1 MAGLMERDD
10 SLLLVIDAQPGF
22 YGTAVSPGQAAALA
36 AAAWLAGVAAAL
48 LIPVVV
54 TEEDAARNGPT
65 DPVILGR
72 LPAGTPTLAKH
83 VFGAADQPDILASIV
98 ATGRRTLVV
107 VGMETD
113 VCVAHSAIGLLQRG
127 FRVLVVDDAS
137 YAPGPT
143 HDAGVRRMAGAGIE
157 IIHAKGV
164 YYEWV
169 RTLETARAFERD
181 YPDLAD
187 PPGFSL

>member
-1 MAGLMERDD
+1 MTGLLERDD

-22 YGTAVSPGQAAALA
+22 YDGLPAPEQSAALA
-36 AAAWLAGVAAAL
+36 RAAWLTGVAAAL
-48 LIPVVV
+48 AIPVVV

-65 DPVILGR
+65 DPAIIGR
-72 LPAGTPTLAKH
+72 LPAGSPTLGKH
-83 VFGAADQPDILASIV
+83 VFGAAGQPDILAAIV
-98 ATGRRTLVV
+98 AAGRRSIVV

-113 VCVAHSAIGLLQRG
+113 VCVAHSGIGLRERG
-127 FRVLVVDDAS
+127 YRVVVVADAS

-143 HDAGVRRMAGAGIE
+143 HEAGVRRMAGAGIE
-157 IIHAKGV
+157 ISHAKGV

-169 RTLETARAFERD
+169 RTLAGARAFERD
-181 YPDLAD
+181 HADLAD